1 MESRRERTQRK
12 ILEAAADAFWQ
23 QSYQAVNVN
32 RICDLARVNKATL
45 YQHFGSK
52 EALAVATIALHFER
66 QESEIFEAALAAAP
80 NPIDRLTG
88 IYQRVYQQHLSRYDR
103 GESCV
108 GCPFVNISNE
118 MAADSLLIREAV
130 SEVFDKIRTIYRLLA
145 RDAKVIGYA
154 NREQDGDVV
163 SSALLTVMNGAMVS
177 AKTENRP
184 EAILESLEIAKLV
197 LRG

>member
-1 MESRRERTQRK
+1 MESRKEKTYQR
-12 ILEAAADAFWQ
+12 ILESAANAFWL

-32 RICDLARVNKATL
+32 QICDLAKVNKATL
-45 YQHFGSK
+45 YQHFRSK
-52 EALAVATIALHFER
+52 EALAAATVTHQFAR
-66 QESEIFEAALAAAP
+66 QKIDIYEAALAAAP

-103 GESCV
+103 GESCA
-108 GCPFVNISNE
+108 GCPFVNISSE
-118 MAADSLLIREAV
+118 MSADSPSIREAV
-130 SEVFDKIRTIYRLLA
+130 ALVFEEIKTYYRLLA
-145 RDAKVIGYA
+145 RDAKAIGYA
-154 NREQDGDVV
+154 NRDLEGDVA

-184 EAILESLEIAKLV
+184 EAILQNLNTAKLV